1 MAVRANGA
9 AKFTYMDELL
19 RDLGGIPPSRVRL
32 DPPPGTATLRDLIRL
47 WKAEGRMCEL
57 VDGTLV
63 AKPMAFDESS
73 VAVNLIIPLG
83 TFVQANDLGVVTA
96 EQGMMK
102 LMPRL
107 ARAPDVSFV
116 SWAQIPDRGARRAPV
131 PDLYPDLAVEVM
143 SKGNTRRE
151 MARKRKEY
159 FLAGTRLVWQVN
171 PRKRVVDVYTA
182 PDEHTTLAE
191 ADTLDG
197 GAVLPGFT
205 LPVRALFVNLPPT
218 RPAGKKRR

>member
-9 AKFTYMDELL
+9 ARFTYMDELL

-63 AKPMAFDESS
+63 AKPMAFDESG
-73 VAVNLIIPLG
+73 VAVQVISALNP
-83 TFVQANDLGVVTA
+83 FVVQADLGIVTG

-116 SWAQIPDRGARRAPV
+116 RWAQIPDRGARRAPV
-131 PDLYPDLAVEVM
+131 PDLYPDLAVEVL

-151 MARKRKEY
+151 LARKRKEY

-171 PRKRVVDVYTA
+171 PRKRTVEVYTA
-182 PDEHTTLAE
+182 PDEHATLTE
-191 ADTLDG
+191 ADALDG

-205 LPVRALFVNLPPT
+205 LPVRALFVNLPPA
-218 RPAGKKRR
+218 RPARKRRR